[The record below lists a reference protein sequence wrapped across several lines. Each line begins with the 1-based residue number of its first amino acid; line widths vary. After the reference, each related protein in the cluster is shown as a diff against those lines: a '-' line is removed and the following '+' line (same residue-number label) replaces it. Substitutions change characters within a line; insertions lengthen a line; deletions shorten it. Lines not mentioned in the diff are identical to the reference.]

1 MNQETKFKVGDTAH
15 KTKGYKFP
23 CTIVGVFETIKG
35 DIRVVGEMDEYGLLH
50 IFNEDQLDRVE
61 QKGMNKE
68 KYNQIIDEVYE
79 NYSKEYEKGN
89 SFGLCLLVQKP
100 DRETFINK
108 CKTDDEFS
116 EKWGLKIEERE
127 LSLEERQEL
136 QTKMFNG
143 LHYLHYSLNGEE
155 GLHKEY
161 DKRNVPRRVITLEY
175 NNETIESYE

>member
-1 MNQETKFKVGDTAH
+1 
-15 KTKGYKFP
+15 
-23 CTIVGVFETIKG
+23 
-35 DIRVVGEMDEYGLLH
+35 
-50 IFNEDQLDRVE
+50 
-61 QKGMNKE
+61 MNKE
-68 KYNQIIDEVYE
+68 KYNQIIDEAYNKWIAE
-79 NYSKEYEKGN
+79 YWNNRIYPNQNDKEE
-89 SFGLCLLVQKP
+89 
-100 DRETFINK
+100 FINK
-108 CKTDDEFS
+108 CKTDPEFS

-161 DKRNVPRRVITLEY
+161 DKQNVPRRVITLEY